1 MQNDKKYS
9 IKAVSQICGLTEYV
23 IRAWEKRYNA
33 VTPSRTDTN
42 RRIYSQSDIEKLKLL
57 HQATAKG
64 HSISNIANLS
74 LDSLKEL
81 NETPEAIKNAANS
94 NSRNDFDSSKQ
105 VDICFE
111 AIQKLDAEKLETE
124 LLKASISLSQPDL
137 IEKLLIPLLEKTGQN
152 WEIGKIRVINE
163 HLASTVFIPFL
174 FNLIDSYK
182 IPITAPKILFAAPM
196 GQQHEFGALLA
207 SAVAAYSGWKAIYL
221 GSNLP
226 VVDFINAAERMEPKA
241 VALSII
247 YPPND
252 IQLKN
257 ELLKLKLLNKE
268 IAIFAGGRAAF
279 TYLDVLDQINAYYV
293 KDLNEFKNK
302 LMSLSNGQELKRS
315 G

>member
-1 MQNDKKYS
+1 MQNEKKYS
-9 IKAVSQICGLTEYV
+9 IKAVSRISGLTEFV

-42 RRIYSQSDIEKLKLL
+42 RRVYSQTDIEKLRLL

-64 HSISNIANLS
+64 HSIGNIANLS
-74 LDSLKEL
+74 IDSLKEL
-81 NETPEAIKNAANS
+81 TGTPVEHEIAVNKNSGN
-94 NSRNDFDSSKQ
+94 NIDPSKQ
-105 VDICFE
+105 VDICVE

-124 LLKASISLSQPDL
+124 LLKASINLSQPDL

-152 WEIGKIRVINE
+152 WEEGKIRVINE
-163 HLASTVFIPFL
+163 HLASTVIGPFL
-174 FNLIDSYK
+174 FNLIENYK
-182 IPITAPKILFAAPM
+182 IPITAPKILFTAPM

-226 VVDFINAAERMEPKA
+226 VVDFINAAENMQPKA

-252 IQLKN
+252 LRLKN
-257 ELLKLKLLNKE
+257 ELLKLKLLKKE
-268 IAIFAGGRAAF
+268 IAIFAGGRAAS
-279 TYLDVLDQINAYYV
+279 TYLDVLDQLNAYHV
-293 KDLNEFKNK
+293 NDLNEFKNK
-302 LMSLSNGQELKRS
+302 LISLSNQ
-315 G
+315 